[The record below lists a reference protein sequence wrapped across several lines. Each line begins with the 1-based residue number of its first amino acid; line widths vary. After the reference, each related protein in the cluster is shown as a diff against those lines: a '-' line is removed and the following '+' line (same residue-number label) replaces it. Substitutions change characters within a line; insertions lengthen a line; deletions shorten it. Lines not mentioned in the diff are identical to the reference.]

1 MRFLTTFAVLAAVYS
16 TSALAQT
23 TTSSLEGTVTDPS
36 GAAVAGSQV
45 QARNVNT
52 GQTFNAT
59 ANERGVW
66 TVTAVPTAIYRVTV
80 TAQGFKTSAAPDVK
94 VDAGVP
100 ATVNVKLELG
110 SITET
115 VEVAGA
121 AEVLQTS
128 TATVASTLTG
138 RQINELPFM
147 SRNALELIIT
157 QPGTSTPG
165 TPRTSSI
172 NGLPKGSMNITLD
185 GINIQDNLLRSDD
198 GFYTSVQPRQD
209 AIEEVTLVTA
219 AAGAESLGEGAA
231 QVKFVTKSGTNNW
244 HGGLFWQHRNDFFN
258 ANYHFNNIN
267 ALPRDRLI
275 LNQFGGRIG
284 GPIKRNKAFFFV
296 NFEEFRLPQT
306 YNVGPQTILTD
317 RARQGIFTY
326 RDSAGAIREVNL
338 YQIAAAK
345 NPSLPANIRPYSTT
359 PDPVLMRSFDLISQ
373 LTSAGAGSLQ
383 SRVAT
388 NNDYNRNDFRFQTP
402 ANNKRHF
409 PTVRLD
415 YEINQ
420 KHHLEFTTHYNS
432 FRSVPD
438 GVNSIVPFLP
448 GTGTVLGTEPNAGA
462 RQIKFTGSVALRSQL
477 APSLTS
483 EVRFGLAGGNSL
495 FREEITPQ
503 LFSQW
508 NGYAVLWSLPASTT
522 AYLSTP

>member
-45 QARNVNT
+45 QARNINT

-66 TVTAVPTAIYRVTV
+66 TVTAVPTAIYRVTA
-80 TAQGFKTSAAPDVK
+80 TAQGVKTSAAPDVK
-94 VDAGVP
+94 V
-100 ATVNVKLELG
+100 ELG

-115 VEVAGA
+115 VEVTGA
-121 AEVLQTS
+121 AEILQTS

-326 RDSAGAIREVNL
+326 RDSAGAMREVNL

-345 NPSLPANIRPYSTT
+345 NP
-359 PDPVLMRSFDLISQ
+359 
-373 LTSAGAGSLQ
+373 
-383 SRVAT
+383 
-388 NNDYNRNDFRFQTP
+388 
-402 ANNKRHF
+402 
-409 PTVRLD
+409 
-415 YEINQ
+415 
-420 KHHLEFTTHYNS
+420 
-432 FRSVPD
+432 
-438 GVNSIVPFLP
+438 
-448 GTGTVLGTEPNAGA
+448 
-462 RQIKFTGSVALRSQL
+462 
-477 APSLTS
+477 
-483 EVRFGLAGGNSL
+483 
-495 FREEITPQ
+495 
-503 LFSQW
+503 
-508 NGYAVLWSLPASTT
+508 
-522 AYLSTP
+522 